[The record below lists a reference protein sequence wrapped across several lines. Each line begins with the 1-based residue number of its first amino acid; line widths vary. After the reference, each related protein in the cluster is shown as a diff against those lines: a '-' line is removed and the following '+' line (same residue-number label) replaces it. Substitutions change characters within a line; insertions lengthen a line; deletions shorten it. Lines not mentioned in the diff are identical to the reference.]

1 MATLIERVES
11 LVEKLEVIEKRL
23 DEQLTGQRKIL
34 LFDWNVIVY
43 LPDGRIK
50 IHYDSILEPIPLFHH
65 EADACIIY
73 ESKEAFD
80 ALPKVFI
87 G

>member
-1 MATLIERVES
+1 MPTLIERVEA

-23 DEQLTGQRKIL
+23 DERLTGQRKTL

-50 IHYDSILEPIPLFHH
+50 VHYDSILEPIPLFHH
-65 EADACIIY
+65 EADGCRIY
-73 ESKEAFD
+73 ESKEELD
-80 ALPKVFI
+80 AQSKVII